1 MRLITI
7 VEYKVLTT
15 FNENKH
21 NMKASIRLLSVF
33 IAISAFI
40 YSCAPQKSTAA
51 KKDFLSSKSIADTKK
66 IKLLLENGH
75 PDLPLTKE
83 ERQKL
88 YNFYQLKGFQP
99 YFNPTNTSKQIKNNW
114 TYSLKKAAHFGLPAA
129 RLIPFKKRH
138 PLVQEL
144 LLNYQ
149 IGTILH
155 DLDSGFIDFETRKFK
170 PKKWLVYPTDWLT
183 KAQNTDSILLTRGPA
198 DTNYHYFA
206 QHLYRFCDSTKLD
219 TLSYELSI
227 EKDNKTKAWE
237 QLQIALIGLGYSDE
251 STDSLGL
258 RAALKLYQKNQG
270 LNADG
275 RIGSA
280 TVLAFARSKQD
291 QLYHAQISLD
301 RLRQAARKPTTF
313 VGINLPSFE
322 LQYIADDTLRA
333 LRRIIIGKMEHPTP
347 ELVSKIYQIVS
358 LPYWR
363 VPSSIAKKEILPA
376 LKRNSGYLQKEH
388 MRIYG
393 AGKKEINPQNV
404 KWKKIKN
411 NTFPYLIEQDP
422 GPWNSLGMIKFEFTN
437 QFSVYVHDTPS
448 RHLFAQNF
456 RSFSHGCMRADDPI
470 ELGKLMLTYD
480 KRGDKINKVSGDS
493 LQVLIDQKIHQRIPL
508 LQHIP
513 IFITYQ
519 TVTSDENGL
528 YFYLDLYERE
538 QDLIALFRSGNNG

>member
-1 MRLITI
+1 
-7 VEYKVLTT
+7 
-15 FNENKH
+15 
-21 NMKASIRLLSVF
+21 MKASFRLLVVF
-33 IAISAFI
+33 IAICAFI
-40 YSCAPQKSTAA
+40 YSCAPKKSIVT
-51 KKDFLSSKSIADTKK
+51 KKDFLSSKSIADAKK

-75 PDLPLTKE
+75 PDLPLTNE

-114 TYSLKKAAHFGLPAA
+114 TFSLKKAAHFGLPAA

-155 DLDSGFIDFETRKFK
+155 DLDSGFIDFQTRKFK

-227 EKDNKTKAWE
+227 EKENKTKAFE
-237 QLQIALIGLGYSDE
+237 QLQIALIRLGYCDD

-275 RIGSA
+275 SIGSA
-280 TVLAFARSKQD
+280 TVLAFAQSKQD

-322 LQYIADDTLRA
+322 LQYIADDTLRG

-376 LKRNSGYLQKEH
+376 LKHNSGYLQKEH

-393 AGKKEINPQNV
+393 AGKKEINPENV
-404 KWKKIKN
+404 KWIKIKN

-422 GPWNSLGMIKFEFTN
+422 VPWNSLGLIKFEFTN

-480 KRGDKINKVSGDS
+480 KRGDKINKVSADS
-493 LQVLIDQKIHQRIPL
+493 LQVLIYQKIHQRIPL

-519 TVTSDENGL
+519 TVTSDKNGL

>member
-1 MRLITI
+1 M

-21 NMKASIRLLSVF
+21 NMKASIRLLSA
-33 IAISAFI
+33 ILAISAFFF
-40 YSCAPQKSTAA
+40 SCAPTNPTTA
-51 KKDFLSSKSIADTKK
+51 KKDFLSSKSLSASKK
-66 IKLLLENGH
+66 MKLLLENGH
-75 PDLPLTKE
+75 PTLPLTTD

-88 YNFYQLKGFQP
+88 YNAYQQKGFQP
-99 YFNPTNTSKQIKNNW
+99 FFNRTNTSKQIKNNW
-114 TYSLKKAAHFGLPAA
+114 ARTLTKAAHFGLPAS
-129 RLIPFKKRH
+129 RTIPFKEGH

-144 LLNYQ
+144 LLHYQ
-149 IGTILH
+149 IGTMLH
-155 DLDSGFIDFETRKFK
+155 DLDSGFIDFQHRKFK
-170 PKKWLVYPTDWLT
+170 AKKFLSFSSNWLT
-183 KAQNTDSILLTRGPA
+183 NKQNTDSILLARGPA
-198 DTNYHYFA
+198 DTNYRYFA
-206 QHLYRFCDSTKLD
+206 QHLYHFCDSSTFD
-219 TLSYELSI
+219 TLSYQVST
-227 EKDNKTKAWE
+227 EKDNKTLAWK
-237 QLQIALIGLGYSDE
+237 QLQKALIGLGYSEE

-258 RAALKLYQKNQG
+258 RVALKLYQKNQG

-280 TVLAFARSKQD
+280 TVLAFAQSKQD

-301 RLRQAARKPTTF
+301 RLRQATPKPTTY
-313 VGINLPSFE
+313 VGINLPSFT
-322 LQYIADDTLRA
+322 LQYVADDTLRA
-333 LRRIIIGKMEHPTP
+333 ERRIIIGKMDHPTP
-347 ELVSKIYQIVS
+347 ELVSKIYQIVA

-363 VPSSIAKKEILPA
+363 VPSSIARKEILPA

-393 AGKKEINPQNV
+393 AGKKEIDSQTV

-422 GPWNSLGMIKFEFTN
+422 GPWNSLGLIKFEFAN
-437 QFSVYVHDTPS
+437 SFSVYVHDTPN
-448 RHLFAQNF
+448 RNLFGQSF
-456 RSFSHGCMRADDPI
+456 RSFSHGCMRAEDPI

-480 KRGDKINKVSGDS
+480 KRGDKINKVNADS

-513 IFITYQ
+513 IFVMYQ
-519 TVTSDENGL
+519 TVTSDKNSL
-528 YFYLDLYERE
+528 HFHLDLYQRE

>member
-1 MRLITI
+1 MRPITI

-21 NMKASIRLLSVF
+21 NMKASIRLLSTIIAMSVF
-33 IAISAFI
+33 LW
-40 YSCAPQKSTAA
+40 SCAPSKSVDT
-51 KKDFLSSKSIADTKK
+51 KKDFLTNKSFSASKK
-66 IKLLLENGH
+66 IRLLLENGH
-75 PDLPLTKE
+75 PTLPLTTD

-88 YNFYQLKGFQP
+88 YNAYQLKGFQP
-99 YFNPTNTSKQIKNNW
+99 YFNRTNASKQIKNNW
-114 TYSLKKAAHFGLPAA
+114 TRTFTKAAHFGLPSS
-129 RLIPFKKRH
+129 RIIPFKKGH

-144 LLNYQ
+144 LLHYQ
-149 IGTILH
+149 IGTVLH
-155 DLDSGFIDFETRKFK
+155 DLDSGFIDFQTRQFK
-170 PKKWLVYPTDWLT
+170 PKKWLAFPTKWLT
-183 KAQNTDSILLTRGPA
+183 SKQHTDSILLARGPA
-198 DTNYHYFA
+198 DTNYRYFA
-206 QHLYRFCDSTKLD
+206 QHLFHFCDTSKLD
-219 TLSYELSI
+219 TLSYQVST
-227 EKDNKTKAWE
+227 EKANKTLAWK
-237 QLQIALIGLGYSDE
+237 QLQKALIGLGYSDE

-280 TVLAFARSKQD
+280 TVLAFAQSKQD
-291 QLYHAQISLD
+291 QLYRAQISLD
-301 RLRQAARKPTTF
+301 RLRQAAQKPTTF
-313 VGINLPSFE
+313 VAINLPSFT
-322 LQYIADDTLRA
+322 LHYVADDTLRA
-333 LRRIIIGKMEHPTP
+333 QRRIIIGKMDHPTP
-347 ELVSKIYQIVS
+347 ELISKIYQIVA

-363 VPSSIAKKEILPA
+363 VPSSIAKNEILPA

-411 NTFPYLIEQDP
+411 NTFPYQIEQDP
-422 GPWNSLGMIKFEFTN
+422 GPWNSLGLIKFEFAN
-437 QFSVYVHDTPS
+437 SFSVYVHDTPN
-448 RHLFAQNF
+448 RNLFGQNF

-470 ELGKLMLTYD
+470 ELCKLMLSYD
-480 KRGDKINKVSGDS
+480 KRGDKINKVSADS

-513 IFITYQ
+513 IFILYQ
-519 TVTSDENGL
+519 TVTSDKNGL
-528 YFYLDLYERE
+528 QFYLDLYERE